1 MSGANAWGNE
11 RVWSENHFS
20 LISSKN
26 HGGGGEAT
34 HNKKNVIIIRKTIFS
49 CGLIHKGNF
58 VTCNKISFVNEITT
72 ENFFPR
78 ELSLLVIEALKLFS
92 VFGGDSRGNVRGTVK
107 N

>member
-34 HNKKNVIIIRKTIFS
+34 RIITSKKSHFWKKHLLMLMFTRSPKDFKYLFS
-49 CGLIHKGNF
+49 CQRQ
-58 VTCNKISFVNEITT
+58 
-72 ENFFPR
+72 P
-78 ELSLLVIEALKLFS
+78 KLNLF
-92 VFGGDSRGNVRGTVK
+92 
-107 N
+107 